1 MSPDEA
7 GSWATIRRGL
17 AATPEIFQGIRLTLL
32 LALFAAGGRIVVP
45 MVTRY
50 TIDHGL
56 THAVATQYGR
66 VVGAVAVGA
75 LAVGVA
81 GVCSWAMNTRL
92 VRASESALASLRTK
106 AFDHIHRLPAL
117 TQNRERRGSL
127 VARVSSDV
135 DIITSFTQAGGV
147 TLLIS
152 LLQMLIAT
160 AVMVWYSWVLALVVL
175 GCFGPAAFLMRLAQR
190 RVAARYRQVRRDV
203 GEMYGVLGETA
214 VGTATIRAY
223 GIEELSQRRLDDA
236 VEKVRRSQ
244 ASALPHV
251 AISFSAGELVAG
263 LSSAAVVV
271 CGLVMATS
279 DYRDGAW
286 AGWFGTIS
294 LGELL
299 AFVLLITFFSRPI
312 QQSVE
317 ILNEAQNAVA
327 GWRRVLEILDTPA
340 DDAPPAEPKPLP
352 AGPIRV
358 GVENVEYTYPTGPR
372 VLHGI
377 SVDIPAGAHVAVVG
391 ATGSG
396 KSTFA
401 KLLTRQLVPQQG
413 GIRLNDVA
421 LPDLAAE
428 SLYGRVAIVP
438 QDCFLFDTTIG
449 ANVRLGRIDVDGKRC
464 PRSPAPWPAQ
474 ADDDDILA
482 AFGELDLLPWL
493 ATLPAGLDTRV
504 GQRGEELSAG
514 ERQLVA
520 LVRTYLVQPDLLILD
535 EATSAVDP
543 ATDVRLQRALRRV
556 AGDRTTITIAHRLA
570 TAETADRILVFH
582 SGRIVEQGDH
592 TDLAGRSD
600 GTYAALHRAWTA
612 MKTAQA

>member
-1 MSPDEA
+1 MS
-7 GSWATIRRGL
+7 SLATIRRGL
-17 AATPEIFQGIRLTLL
+17 RTTPQIFDGIRLTLA
-32 LALFAAGGRIVVP
+32 LAVFAAGGRIVVP
-45 MVTRY
+45 MMTRY
-50 TIDHGL
+50 TVDHGL
-56 THAVATQYGR
+56 DDTARVAA
-66 VVGAVAVGA
+66 AVAVGF
-75 LAVGVA
+75 VVVVVA

-92 VRASESALASLRTK
+92 VRASETALAALRVK
-106 AFDHIHRLPAL
+106 AFDHIHRLSSL

-160 AVMVWYSWVLALVVL
+160 AVMLWFSWVLALVVL
-175 GCFGPAAFLMRLAQR
+175 ACFIPAALLMRAAQR

-214 VGTATIRAY
+214 VGTVTIRSY
-223 GIEELSQRRLDDA
+223 GAEALSQRRLDDA
-236 VEKVRRSQ
+236 VDTVRRSQ
-244 ASALPHV
+244 TSSLPPLAV
-251 AISFSAGELVAG
+251 GFSLGELVAG
-263 LSSAAVVV
+263 IATAAVIV
-271 CGLVMATS
+271 CGLVLSTS
-279 DYRDGAW
+279 TYRDGAF

-327 GWRRVLEILDTPA
+327 GWRRVLEILDTPV
-340 DDAPPAEPKPLP
+340 DVEEPAEPEPLP
-352 AGPIRV
+352 PGPIRV
-358 GVENVEYTYPTGPR
+358 RAEGVAYTYPTGPR
-372 VLHGI
+372 VLHGVG
-377 SVDIPAGAHVAVVG
+377 VDIPAGAHVAVVG

-401 KLLTRQLVPQQG
+401 KLLTRQLVPQAG
-413 GIRLNDVA
+413 RIALNGV
-421 LPDLAAE
+421 DLADLAPE
-428 SLYGRVAIVP
+428 SLHGRVAIVP
-438 QDCFLFDTTIG
+438 QDCFLFDTTID
-449 ANVRLGRIDVDGKRC
+449 ANLRLARPGC
-464 PRSPAPWPAQ
+464 T
-474 ADDDDILA
+474 DDDLLDALS
-482 AFGELDLLPWL
+482 ELDLIAWL
-493 ATLPAGLDTRV
+493 GTLPDGLRTRV

-520 LVRTYLVQPDLLILD
+520 LARTYLAQPDLLILD

-556 AGDRTTITIAHRLA
+556 AGSRTTVTIAHRLA

-582 SGRIVEQGDH
+582 DGRVVEQGPH
-592 TDLAGRSD
+592 AEL
-600 GTYAALHRAWTA
+600 AALGGVYAGLHAAWTA
-612 MKTAQA
+612 MKFGADRPG

>member
-1 MSPDEA
+1 VSQPE
-7 GSWATIRRGL
+7 GSFATIRRGL
-17 AATPEIFQGIRLTLL
+17 RATPEIFQGLWVTLL
-32 LALFAAGGRIVVP
+32 FALFAAGGRIVVP

-50 TIDHGL
+50 TVDHGL
-56 THAVATQYGR
+56 TDTTR
-66 VVGAVAVGA
+66 VLGAVSVAAFVI
-75 LAVGVA
+75 VVA

-92 VRASESALASLRTK
+92 VRASETALATLRVK
-106 AFDHIHRLPAL
+106 AFDHIHRLSSL
-117 TQNRERRGSL
+117 TQQRERRGSL

-135 DIITSFTQAGGV
+135 DIITQFTQAGGV

-152 LLQMLIAT
+152 LLQMGIAT
-160 AVMVWYSWVLALVVL
+160 VVMLWYSWVLALVVL
-175 GCFGPAAFLMRLAQR
+175 ACFVPAALLMRAAQR

-203 GEMYGVLGETA
+203 GEMYGVLGEAASGA
-214 VGTATIRAY
+214 VTIRSY
-223 GIEELSQRRLDDA
+223 GVEPLSQQRLDDA
-236 VEKVRRSQ
+236 VDTVRRSQ
-244 ASALPHV
+244 TSALPPL
-251 AISFSAGELVAG
+251 AISFSLGELIAG
-263 LSSAAVVV
+263 LSTAAVIV
-271 CGLVMATS
+271 CGLVMSTS
-279 DYRDGAW
+279 DYRDGGW

-327 GWRRVLEILDTPA
+327 GYQRVLEILDTPA
-340 DDAPPAEPKPLP
+340 DTVPAQPIPLP
-352 AGPIRV
+352 AGPVRV
-358 GVENVEYTYPTGPR
+358 EAHAVEYTYPTGPR
-372 VLHGI
+372 VLHCV

-401 KLLTRQLVPQQG
+401 RLLTRQLVPQHG
-413 GIRLNDVA
+413 EIRLNGVPLA
-421 LPDLAAE
+421 DLAPE

-438 QDCFLFDTTIG
+438 QDCFLFDTTIE
-449 ANVRLGRIDVDGKRC
+449 ANLRLARPD
-464 PRSPAPWPAQ
+464 ST
-474 ADDDDILA
+474 DDDLLDALSD
-482 AFGELDLLPWL
+482 LDLIAWLSSLPD
-493 ATLPAGLDTRV
+493 GLRTRV

-556 AGDRTTITIAHRLA
+556 TGNRTTITIAHRMA
-570 TAETADRILVFH
+570 TAETADRVLVFH
-582 SGRIVEQGDH
+582 EGQIVERGH
-592 TDLAGRSD
+592 HGELVALGGVYAG
-600 GTYAALHRAWTA
+600 LHRAWTA
-612 MKTAQA
+612 MKSG